1 MRASLPG
8 EDGQIAQSAEIR
20 EVVRGWLLH
29 REVKVVA
36 GFFALPGEVLLLP
49 LMVELP
55 QLRWVLPRI
64 TGDGQ
69 MEFHFTDPGLNDI
82 VTGPYGISEPTPDSP
97 VCPIDQIDLFLC
109 PGIAFTATG
118 KRLGR
123 GKGFYD
129 RALAQADPESI
140 RVGVCFR
147 EQVHPELP
155 ADPHDAPMHFIATPD
170 GVAECVREAITS
182 PAPFVA
188 KG

>member
-29 REVKVVA
+29 REVEVVA
-36 GFFALPGEVLLLP
+36 SFFALPGEVLLLP

-140 RVGVCFR
+140 RGGVCFR
-147 EQVHPELP
+147 EQIHPELP
-155 ADPHDAPMHFIATPD
+155 TDPHDAPMHFIATPD
-170 GVAECVREAITS
+170 GVAESVREAITS